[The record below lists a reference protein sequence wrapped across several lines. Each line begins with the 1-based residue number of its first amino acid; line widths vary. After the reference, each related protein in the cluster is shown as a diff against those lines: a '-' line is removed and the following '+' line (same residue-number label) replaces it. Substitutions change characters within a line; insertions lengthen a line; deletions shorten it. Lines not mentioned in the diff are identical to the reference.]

1 MLILRDPTDLHQVQ
15 DLALRQLIADRFE
28 SLRSEDYDWSELGYQ
43 VVAEPGDSIAD
54 LEAAHR
60 IAITT
65 GHCCPVNFGS
75 PGFIPSFE
83 LIQAHGAAIEIV
95 WVLDDSGYGV
105 TLWVPYQPE
114 TELLAFA
121 RHYTEQQQAA

>member
-1 MLILRDPTDLHQVQ
+1 MLILREPSDLHQVQ

-28 SLRSEDYDWSELGYQ
+28 SLRSDDYDWSELGYQ
-43 VVAEPGDSIAD
+43 VVAETGDTIAN
-54 LEAAHR
+54 LEATHR

-121 RHYTEQQQAA
+121 RHYTGQQKAA